1 MRWRGFILFTIVVLL
16 VQIVLLNNLVLPTCL
31 APMVY
36 IAIVAMMPIET
47 PQWKML
53 IVGLLLGVLMDI
65 TMGTAGLN
73 VLATLPVAY
82 MRRFMLNLLCGLSSI
97 SKEEGLPTVKRLG
110 VRFHR
115 YLVVVVVLHSLIFYP
130 FEWLSLSGIG
140 FLVLRILCSTLISL
154 LLVYLLLIIFS
165 KQLSRRQ

>member
-16 VQIVLLNNLVLPTCL
+16 VQIVLLNNLVLPTYL

-47 PQWKML
+47 AQWKML
-53 IVGLLLGVLMDI
+53 CAGLLLGVLMDI
-65 TMGTAGLN
+65 SMGTAGLN

-82 MRRFMLNLLCGLSSI
+82 MRRFMLSLLCGLSSI
-97 SKEEGLPTVKRLG
+97 SKEEGLPTMKRLG

-115 YLVVVVVLHSLIFYP
+115 YIVVVVVLHSLIFYP

-154 LLVYLLLIIFS
+154 LLIYLLLIIFS